1 MRKYCLCFL
10 ILLVMAS
17 GAAHA
22 AGGRDVLAQVSTID
36 ALMTGIYDG
45 ETTLESL
52 KEKGDFGLGTFNTLD
67 GEMLLLDGQF
77 YRITAT
83 GTVERPD
90 PGTKTP
96 FAAVTFF
103 DPDRMVPLEKGLDFQ
118 QFIAKTDKL
127 LPTLNLFYAIKI
139 TGTFEMVRAR
149 SVARQTK
156 PYRPLDE
163 VVKNQGLFNLSKVE
177 GTIVGFRCPS
187 YVKGINVPGYHLHFI
202 TADRKAGGHVLDFK
216 IEKAIL
222 EVDDTNEF
230 DLILPSDKAF
240 YGADLAP
247 DRENAVKAV
256 EK

>member
-1 MRKYCLCFL
+1 MLLFRLGYLKEGRMRKYCLCFL

-103 DPDRMVPLEKGLDFQ
+103 DPDRMVPLEEASIFS
-118 QFIAKTDKL
+118 
-127 LPTLNLFYAIKI
+127 NLSRRPISFYRHSISSMPSRSRGRSKWSGQEAW
-139 TGTFEMVRAR
+139 RAR
-149 SVARQTK
+149 RSPTGRWMK
-156 PYRPLDE
+156 W
-163 VVKNQGLFNLSKVE
+163 
-177 GTIVGFRCPS
+177 
-187 YVKGINVPGYHLHFI
+187 
-202 TADRKAGGHVLDFK
+202 
-216 IEKAIL
+216 
-222 EVDDTNEF
+222 
-230 DLILPSDKAF
+230 
-240 YGADLAP
+240 
-247 DRENAVKAV
+247 
-256 EK
+256 

>member
-1 MRKYCLCFL
+1 MLFMM
-10 ILLVMAS
+10 VP
-17 GAAHA
+17 GAVRA
-22 AGGRDVLAQVSTID
+22 AGSRDVLAQVSTID

-77 YRITAT
+77 YRITAA
-83 GTVERPD
+83 GTVERPGL
-90 PGTKTP
+90 GTKTP

-103 DPDRMVPLEKGLDFQ
+103 DADRTLPLEKGLDFQ
-118 QFIAKTDKL
+118 HFVTKTDKL

-139 TGTFEMVRAR
+139 TGRFEMVRAR

-156 PYRPLDE
+156 PYRPLEE
-163 VVKNQGLFNLSKVE
+163 VVKNQGLFTLGKVE

-187 YVKGINVPGYHLHFI
+187 YVKGVNVPGYHLHFI

-216 IEKAIL
+216 IEKALL
-222 EVDDTNEF
+222 EVDDTNEL

-247 DRENAVKAV
+247 DREKAV
-256 EK
+256 EAVER

>member
-1 MRKYCLCFL
+1 MRKYCLFFL
-10 ILLVMAS
+10 IFLITVP
-17 GAAHA
+17 GATHA
-22 AGGRDVLAQVSTID
+22 AGGRDVLFQVSTID

-45 ETTLESL
+45 ETTLGSL
-52 KEKGDFGLGTFNTLD
+52 KEKGDFGLGTFNALD
-67 GEMLLLDGQF
+67 GEMILLDGRF
-77 YRITAT
+77 YRITAA

-103 DPDRMVPLEKGLDFQ
+103 DADRTVPLEKGLDFR
-118 QFIAKTDKL
+118 QFVVKTDKL
-127 LPTLNLFYAIKI
+127 LPTPNVFYAIKI

-163 VVKNQGLFNLSKVE
+163 VVKNQRVFNLSKVE
-177 GTIVGFRCPS
+177 GTIVGFRCPP
-187 YVKGINVPGYHLHFI
+187 YVKGVNVPGYHLHFI

-216 IEKAIL
+216 VEKAVL
-222 EVDDTNEF
+222 EVDDTSEF
-230 DLILPSDKAF
+230 NLVLPSDKAF
-240 YGADLAP
+240 YGADLTP
-247 DRENAVKAV
+247 DREQAVKAV

>member
-1 MRKYCLCFL
+1 MHKYCLFFL
-10 ILLVMAS
+10 ILLIMAP

-22 AGGRDVLAQVSTID
+22 AGGRDVLSQVSTID

-45 ETTLESL
+45 ETTLASL

-77 YRITAT
+77 YRITAA
-83 GTVERPD
+83 GTVERPG

-103 DPDRMVPLEKGLDFQ
+103 DADRTVPLEKGLDFQ
-118 QFIAKTDKL
+118 QFVAKTDKL
-127 LPTLNLFYAIKI
+127 LPTPNVFYAIKI

-156 PYRPLDE
+156 PYRPLNE
-163 VVKNQGLFNLSKVE
+163 VVKSQGLFNLGKVE

-187 YVKGINVPGYHLHFI
+187 YIKGISVPGYHLHFI
-202 TADRKAGGHVLDFK
+202 TTDRKAGGHVLDFK
-216 IEKAIL
+216 VEKAIL
-222 EVDDTNEF
+222 EVDDTSEF
-230 DLILPSDKAF
+230 DLILPSDRAF
-240 YGADLAP
+240 YDADLAP
-247 DRENAVKAV
+247 DREQAVKAV

>member
-10 ILLVMAS
+10 MLLIMAP
-17 GAAHA
+17 GASYA
-22 AGGRDVLAQVSTID
+22 AGGRDVLAQISTID

-45 ETTLESL
+45 ETTLASL
-52 KEKGDFGLGTFNTLD
+52 REKGDFGLGTFNTLD

-77 YRITAT
+77 YRITAA

-103 DPDRMVPLEKGLDFQ
+103 DPDRTVPLDRGLDLQ
-118 QFIAKTDKL
+118 QFVAKTDKL

-156 PYRPLDE
+156 PYRPLEE
-163 VVKNQGLFNLSKVE
+163 VVKDQGLFNLGKVE

-187 YVKGINVPGYHLHFI
+187 YVKGVNVPGYHLHFI

-216 IEKAIL
+216 IGKAIL
-222 EVDDTNEF
+222 EIDDTNEF
-230 DLILPSDKAF
+230 NLSLPSDKAF
-240 YGADLAP
+240 YGADLSR
-247 DRENAVKAV
+247 DREQAVRAV